1 MRLAP
6 SLVPQM
12 LGVIAG
18 NLRYTQ
24 EFGVFEVNRV
34 FDPVAQDGPEGLPT
48 QPKRLCAAAVGADA
62 GALFYRLK
70 GAIEGLAGGVQVAEL
85 SCSAHPDGAPAWA
98 DPSAVVAIQCGGAVI
113 GHLGV
118 LSARAKRLAG
128 IKRGEAALLELSVDA
143 LAPHASRENR
153 YAPLPQ
159 FPRVDFDISFVVDRS
174 VPFDALRTGALA
186 VDPLILSAHFVDE
199 YVGKPVPDG
208 SKSVTLRLCLGA
220 AERTL
225 VREEIDAAANAVI
238 AKLTGDFGGSIRA

>member
-1 MRLAP
+1 MAP
-6 SLVPQM
+6 RASHT
-12 LGVIAG
+12 AC
-18 NLRYTQ
+18 
-24 EFGVFEVNRV
+24 
-34 FDPVAQDGPEGLPT
+34 AS
-48 QPKRLCAAAVGADA
+48 AAAVGADA
-62 GALFYRLK
+62 GALVYRLK
-70 GAIEGLAGGVQVAEL
+70 GAVEVLAGGVQVAEL
-85 SCSAHPDGAPAWA
+85 SCVANPDGAPNWA
-98 DPSAVVAIQCGGAVI
+98 DSNAVVAIQS
-113 GHLGV
+113 GV
-118 LSARAKRLAG
+118 RSSDTSAWSARAKRLAG
-128 IKRGEAALLELSVDA
+128 IKRGEAAVLELSVDA

-153 YAPLPQ
+153 YASLPQ
-159 FPRVDFDISFVVDRS
+159 FPRVDFDISFVVDRG